1 MEKGYVTCIIL
12 TICLTFHLQCFISK
26 GKSWLYHL
34 YGSREI
40 TWELT
45 VVLCMGGNADA
56 AGTESA
62 FPLIVFVF

>member
-1 MEKGYVTCIIL
+1 MHYFNYLPHISSSISSSSARARAGLY
-12 TICLTFHLQCFISK
+12 CF
-26 GKSWLYHL
+26 